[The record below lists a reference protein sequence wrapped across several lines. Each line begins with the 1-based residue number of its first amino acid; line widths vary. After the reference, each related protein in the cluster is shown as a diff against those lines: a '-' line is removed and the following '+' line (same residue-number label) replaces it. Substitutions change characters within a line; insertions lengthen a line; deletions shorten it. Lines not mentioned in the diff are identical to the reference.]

1 MNSLPI
7 KNAVLKHFKKFG
19 VEGSQV
25 TLSICM
31 SCNKLLCTP
40 KSNLSFCLVPL
51 CTGHAILHPATVTVG
66 LFVSVMILYW
76 K

>member
-31 SCNKLLCTP
+31 SCNKLLSTP

-66 LFVSVMILYW
+66 LFVSVMIL
-76 K
+76 